1 MPWCGVSNPA
11 STTKPLKEL
20 HVSERQTTID
30 GVTYGVYNEL
40 CHIEVAGQRLRALQR
55 QGSMNMAT
63 IQFGKPN
70 VEELARIGN
79 VDGLVQALQYKAD
92 WEVRRGAAIALGKI
106 KDERAVQPLEYA
118 LVDKAE
124 HVRGSAVRALTS
136 MRRADPAVLKHL
148 LSDESVL
155 VRWETTRALGE
166 LGDLQAVDPLLEA
179 LEDERVYVRRGAAWA
194 LGEIGNARAVGPLTK
209 IAKDKGNRIS
219 EIAAEAVDRIEWR
232 GTARR
237 VL

>member
-1 MPWCGVSNPA
+1 MPTS
-11 STTKPLKEL
+11 
-20 HVSERQTTID
+20 RQATID
-30 GVTYGVYNEL
+30 GVAYGVYNEL
-40 CHIEVAGQRLRALQR
+40 CHVGVVRQKPPTPQR
-55 QGSMNMAT
+55 QGDTKMAT
-63 IQFGKPN
+63 IEFGKPN
-70 VEELARIGN
+70 VEELARIRD
-79 VDGLVQALQYKAD
+79 VDGLVQALQYKKD
-92 WEVRRGAAIALGKI
+92 WEVRRDAAMALGKI

-124 HVRGSAVRALTS
+124 HVRRSAVKALTS
-136 MRRADPAVLKHL
+136 MGMADPAVLKHF

-166 LGDLQAVDPLLEA
+166 LGDPRAVEPLLEA

-194 LGEIGNARAVGPLTK
+194 LGEIGDARAVGPLTR
-209 IAKDKGNRIS
+209 IARDKGNRIS
-219 EIAAEAVDRIEWR
+219 EIAVEALDRIEWR